1 MDTNN
6 PNPNPNR
13 NETSQQPSAIITWI
27 TYLYTS
33 FVYYFWLIYARLPQR
48 ITDDKSDEMLIRRD
62 ADIETIRRVCTFRE
76 TQTARQDPAAP
87 KDSSLLSL
95 SRATA
100 PSADSFDCNNCL
112 APHKKTKTT
121 TCSPTYVSNLSL
133 RRRSKT
139 SVSSSNTSSA
149 LSSSS
154 LPSPNSTSSESTIS
168 PSSSDNKKLIAVV
181 PSGSHVLVAV
191 PKLDWKT
198 ESIRIKRTRMS
209 DWLDAEQRDVMRQF
223 DEVIRIEEEAE
234 EDQKKQEKKKKTS
247 GILMMKKQP
256 SYGSTRSIESG
267 FSSSK
272 GYPTLLGGS
281 HEPMGSSQKGRV
293 IPVFDG

>member
-1 MDTNN
+1 MDSNTN
-6 PNPNPNR
+6 NPNPNR
-13 NETSQQPSAIITWI
+13 NETSHPAIITWI

-76 TQTARQDPAAP
+76 TQTARQDPAP

-133 RRRSKT
+133 RRSKKT
-139 SVSSSNTSSA
+139 SVSSSSNTF
-149 LSSSS
+149 SSS

-168 PSSSDNKKLIAVV
+168 PSDNKKLIAVV

-234 EDQKKQEKKKKTS
+234 EDQKNQEKKKKTS

-272 GYPTLLGGS
+272 VS
-281 HEPMGSSQKGRV
+281 IFWVV
-293 IPVFDG
+293 IRTNDVLQ